1 MAFTVCI
8 DALDEG
14 GYRVY
19 VESPAAEAQE
29 GAAMPGQAPAEMSEG
44 PEEGPQEPEAG
55 AQTVKTIKEALTAC
69 LEALKNE
76 GQMSDAGAQ
85 AQDFNEGFG
94 SPQAQKPGAMA

>member
-19 VESPAAEAQE
+19 VESPEAEAQE
-29 GAAMPGQAPAEMSEG
+29 GAAMPGQAPEMG
-44 PEEGPQEPEAG
+44 AEEGPQEPEAG
-55 AQTVKTIKEALTAC
+55 AQTVKTIKEALTAA